1 VILDIYADWCISCK
15 EMEQWT
21 FGDDKVQQL
30 FPNFVLLRADVTAND
45 AQDKALYQRFNLV
58 GPPVVMFF
66 IAGTEQKNHRIVGF
80 MNAEQF
86 RAQLQKL
93 L

>member
-1 VILDIYADWCISCK
+1 
-15 EMEQWT
+15 
-21 FGDDKVQQL
+21 
-30 FPNFVLLRADVTAND
+30 LLRADVTAND

-86 RAQLQKL
+86 RSRLQKL